1 MAAAVGSIGE
11 LWRYPVKSMRGEQL
25 TAASLDAR
33 GLHGDRAYAL
43 VAPETGKVGSAKHPR
58 LWGRLLTCRAEGSAT
73 AGDVRITLPDGHVV
87 LASSDE
93 ADAAL
98 SAVLGHPVA
107 LRDEPPAT
115 PEIERYWPDVEGL
128 DLRDTLTSGTIGRGA
143 PPGTF
148 FDYAPV
154 HLLTTAALAWLRAL
168 CPDAVVAVQRF
179 RPNLVIE
186 PPMGAE
192 GCVEDGWVGR
202 TLRIG
207 QHVRLR
213 VLTPTPRC
221 VVPTLP
227 QGGDRTHDE
236 LPQQIEILRTIAAHH
251 RPPIPLRGGA
261 KQPSLGVYAVV
272 EQGGA
277 IQLGDEVRLL
287 DGD

>member
-43 VAPETGKVGSAKHPR
+43 VNPETSKVGSAKHPR
-58 LWGRLLTCRAEGSAT
+58 LWGRLLACHAEGT
-73 AGDVRITLPDGHVV
+73 GPRDVRITLPDGQVV
-87 LASSDE
+87 QAGTKE

-98 SAVLGHPVA
+98 SAFLGHPVG
-107 LRDEPPAT
+107 LRDEPPAV
-115 PEIERYWPDVEGL
+115 PEIERYWPEVEGM
-128 DLRDTLTSGTIGRGA
+128 DLRDTVTSGPIGGGA

-148 FDYAPV
+148 FDFAPV

-168 CPDAVVAVQRF
+168 CPDGSVAVQRF

-186 PPMGAE
+186 TPTGEA
-192 GCVEDGWVGR
+192 GCVADGWVGR
-202 TLRIG
+202 TLQIG
-207 QHVRLR
+207 QQVRLH
-213 VLTPTPRC
+213 VLSPTPRC

-227 QGGDRTHDE
+227 QGTPTQGE
-236 LPQQIEILRTIAAHH
+236 LPQQTEILRTIAAHH